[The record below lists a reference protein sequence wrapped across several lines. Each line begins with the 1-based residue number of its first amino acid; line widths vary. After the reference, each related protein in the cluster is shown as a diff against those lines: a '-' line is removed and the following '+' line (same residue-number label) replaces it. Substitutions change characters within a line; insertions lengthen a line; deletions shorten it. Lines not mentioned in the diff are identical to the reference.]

1 MPVSVD
7 QAKSPPELP
16 EGFSGWVAFDGADWQ
31 AVPDEPGVYAIGER
45 DELLY
50 IGMAGREGK
59 GTLRRRLRDHA
70 SGQVVNMFAQY
81 LFFAKAQFLAKERVT
96 HPSQAKALCQRYIAS
111 RCWLAWRIC
120 STGAEARA
128 LEAELKASLR
138 PSLNGTG
145 AA

>member
-7 QAKSPPELP
+7 HPKSLP
-16 EGFSGWVAFDGADWQ
+16 KLPAGFSGWIAFEGTDWKS
-31 AVPDEPGVYAIGER
+31 VPDEPGVYAIGELG
-45 DELLY
+45 ELLY

-81 LFFAKAQFLAKERVT
+81 LFFAKAQFLSEERTT
-96 HPSQAKALCQRYIAS
+96 HPAQAKSLCQRYIAN
-111 RCWLAWRIC
+111 RCWLAWRVC

-128 LEAELKASLR
+128 LEAELKLNLR
-138 PSLNGTG
+138 PSLNGTS